1 MGATLALNG
10 LKKHPPRAAGKDEST
25 LDFKHPSRKNVLK
38 VRSHML
44 YLFKVD
50 NKTPKEHSSC
60 FYWYGNFKV
69 VFKTGKASSEMFYEV
84 LNTFLI

>member
-1 MGATLALNG
+1 
-10 LKKHPPRAAGKDEST
+10 
-25 LDFKHPSRKNVLK
+25 
-38 VRSHML
+38 ML

-50 NKTPKEHSSC
+50 NKTPKEHSSS

-84 LNTFLI
+84 LKIRF